1 MERMNKMQFST
12 RALHIVKGQK
22 LWVAIVCLLLGF
34 FVYGELTG
42 TRLFNSAST
51 DTWVPQGAGMH
62 NSINHK

>member
-1 MERMNKMQFST
+1 MNNIPFLT
-12 RALHIVKGQK
+12 RALHSVKGQK

-42 TRLFNSAST
+42 TRLLNSAAT
-51 DTWVPQGAGMH
+51 DTWIPQGAGMH